1 VGHGSPS
8 RSLPSLYLYL
18 CLWGHRG
25 KPKKRGREE
34 NVGEMG
40 ENGERAG
47 EECGISTGV
56 GVTPCCGCSKN
67 KKTLQKTQQKQQ
79 KMGKKKAHT
88 HTHA

>member
-88 HTHA
+88 HTQA

>member
-47 EECGISTGV
+47 EECGISTMLINL
-56 GVTPCCGCSKN
+56 GCQRRW
-67 KKTLQKTQQKQQ
+67 LQS
-79 KMGKKKAHT
+79 GWPGGRSGW
-88 HTHA
+88 